1 MKFRITHTL
10 LSSWLYSMTS
20 DERYNEFID
29 YLNRKPTPQT
39 SAMRDGIMFENMVYA
54 HASGASIPEDCEWR
68 SGIEGVADKIKG
80 SVFQVPLSKDI
91 TVDGVDFHL
100 FGILDALGAGHIY
113 DVKFSKTYRLNKYF
127 GSTQHPMYFA
137 LCPEALDFTY
147 VISDG
152 DYVYTERYY
161 PRDTVPIEYTVHHFM
176 QDLER
181 QKLVDIYAENFKM

>member
-10 LSSWLYSMTS
+10 LSSWIYSMQS
-20 DERYNEFID
+20 EERFEEFVD

-39 SAMRDGIMFENMVYA
+39 TAMRNGIMFENMVYA
-54 HASGASIPEDCEWR
+54 HASGANLPEDCEWR
-68 SGIEGVADKIKG
+68 SGIEGVTDIVKN
-80 SVFQVPLSKDI
+80 SVFQVQLSKDI

-113 DVKFSKTYRLNKYF
+113 DVKFSQTYKLNKYF

-147 VISDG
+147 VVSDG
-152 DYVYTERYY
+152 EYVYTERYY
-161 PRDTVPIEYTVHHFM
+161 PEDCTPIEYTVRRFM

-181 QKLVDIYAENFKM
+181 QKLVDTYAKNFKM